1 MTITALQAAV
11 TKAATDVAFNGT
23 STAVSSFTGDWQI
36 VLLVH
41 SLTAAKKARLVLADS
56 VDAFTGEKAGI
67 VVHLQGE
74 IKTAAPQRFTFKKC
88 DFPELRI
95 GTASAVVRWE
105 LISLDTSGSIKFE
118 SWLETP

>member
-11 TKAATDVAFNGT
+11 TKVAADVAFNGT

-41 SLTAAKKARLVLADS
+41 SLTAGKKARLVLADS
-56 VDAFTGEKAGI
+56 VDAFTAEVPGI
-67 VVHLQGE
+67 VQHLSGE
-74 IKTAAPQRFTFKKC
+74 IKTAAPQRFTFTKR
-88 DFPELRI
+88 DFPHLRI

-105 LISLDTSGSIKFE
+105 LVGLDASGSIKFE
-118 SWLETP
+118 SWLES

>member
-23 STAVSSFTGDWQI
+23 STDVSSFTGDWQI

-41 SLTAAKKARLVLADS
+41 SLTAGKKARLVLADS
-56 VDAFTGEKAGI
+56 VNAFTAEVPAI
-67 VVHLQGE
+67 VQHLSGE
-74 IKTAAPQRFTFKKC
+74 IKTAAPQRFTFTKR
-88 DFPELRI
+88 DFPNLRI

-105 LISLDTSGSIKFE
+105 LVALDTAGSIKFE
-118 SWLETP
+118 SWLES